1 MNQKTYLEI
10 QKLKENLKGNDKLFY
25 YFQEE
30 KLECMKRQNLHLQAI
45 VELINELAIKINT
58 IHVHDIVEILNSY
71 GNYLNNL
78 EIHSGKRSERRI
90 GQI

>member
-30 KLECMKRQNLHLQAI
+30 KLECMKRQNLHLKAI
-45 VELINELAIKINT
+45 VELINELAIKIN
-58 IHVHDIVEILNSY
+58 
-71 GNYLNNL
+71 NL
-78 EIHSGKRSERRI
+78 EPLETKEECDYRNIP
-90 GQI
+90 